1 MKQNNVGTTSF
12 MSSQSFR
19 QLITVN
25 LQYSGIKIT
34 RQQCSDVN
42 CVKSV
47 RIRGWSG
54 SYYAIF

>member
-1 MKQNNVGTTSF
+1 MKQNSVSWNLSWNVSF
-12 MSSQSFR
+12 MSSQSFS

-25 LQYSGIKIT
+25 LLYNDIKIT
-34 RQQCSDVN
+34 KQCSDVN

-54 SYYAIF
+54 S